1 MPSPISHKASPL
13 GVIPSQFPQVTSK
26 PLPRQLLNAFAP
38 KGTIS
43 LRNRAEVV
51 ALLGELLL
59 WAVCVEEN
67 SEEPHDAP

>member
-1 MPSPISHKASPL
+1 MPKSRQHDVK
-13 GVIPSQFPQVTSK
+13 SQ
-26 PLPRQLLNAFAP
+26 PRQLLMAFAP

-59 WAVCVEEN
+59 QAARVKEE
-67 SEEPHDAP
+67 SEEPHDAS